1 MPSIRIRR
9 AHVSDLDT
17 LAKLFNA
24 YRVFYAQRLRPC
36 IVIWLLGALIAAPLA
51 ALQLPQARH
60 ATADSS
66 PAAITEVVVLGM
78 IHGGHR
84 SSEKWGIEQLR
95 ETIRRVKPDVVLC
108 EIPPDRWPQALK
120 VWREKQVIED
130 DRIRRFPEYTDVL
143 LPLMDEMHFAI
154 EPCAAWTTEMNQARN
169 KDIQKFE
176 RGGLVDGQSSSDA
189 QEFEAYHQAD
199 AWVEQWAAE
208 HPVDQNDPL
217 VIHSRHYDYDTKGS
231 LLPYEHWLDNRIA
244 VGGWTD
250 INQSHYA
257 LIEAALKRHVGK
269 RVLITFGAGH
279 KYWFLEQLRWRDDLK
294 VLDPRPF
301 LPGGLHSRTDQERV
315 EEEVYAFAENV
326 WRCFN
331 DQAGTF
337 MRPALQRLDDSMS
350 PKDAFTFLNGLR
362 RSPQGS
368 TFLDLPWLGKISVVA
383 EQSGVWKVRMPIYQ
397 ALADLDKPKF
407 ATATLTADESR
418 PGSFRWS
425 EIDWPR

>member
-1 MPSIRIRR
+1 MPPIKIR
-9 AHVSDLDT
+9 
-17 LAKLFNA
+17 LALA
-24 YRVFYAQRLRPC
+24 LPC
-36 IVIWLLGALIAAPLA
+36 AFLAAPLA
-51 ALQLPQARH
+51 ALQLPQ
-60 ATADSS
+60 
-66 PAAITEVVVLGM
+66 PAVAPAESTSALITEVVVLGM

-84 SSEKWGIEQLR
+84 SSKKWGIDQLR

-120 VWREKQVIED
+120 VWREKHVIDD

-176 RGGLVDGQSSSDA
+176 RAGLVDGQPSAGA
-189 QEFEAYHQAD
+189 QELEAYHQAE
-199 AWVEQWAAE
+199 AWVEQWAAA
-208 HPVDQNDPL
+208 HPVDQDDPL
-217 VIHSRHYDYDTKGS
+217 VIHSRHYDFDTKGS
-231 LLPYEHWLDNRIA
+231 LLPYEHWLDDRIE

-269 RVLITFGAGH
+269 RILITFGAGH
-279 KYWFLEQLRWRDDLK
+279 KYWFLEQLRGRTDLK

-301 LPGGLHSRTDQERV
+301 LPGGLSPRTDQERI

-326 WRCFN
+326 WRCFY

-337 MRPALQRLDDSMS
+337 MHPAMQRLENSMN
-350 PKDAFTFLNGLR
+350 PQDAFTFLNGLR
-362 RSPQGS
+362 RGPQGS
-368 TFLDLPWLGKISVVA
+368 TFSDLQWVGKVSVGA
-383 EQSGVWKVRMPIYQ
+383 EKNGVWKVRIAIYQ
-397 ALADLDKPKF
+397 ALADLDQPKF
-407 ATATLTADESR
+407 ATATLTADDNR

-425 EIDWPR
+425 AIDWPR